1 MSTDLA
7 EEGNI
12 NWILLGRSSWNRLAA
27 AVPENIKYICNSQ
40 AKILPPSAQCTYWR
54 EKFWVWIVWTTTTTT
69 TQTQVIKALLHC
81 LIVACPNSFS
91 WVIADNRLIKH
102 LDEFVWT
109 SGKNRI
115 AQKLWGL
122 RRYSQRAAWLLRIL
136 ESSPVTRR
144 CGDSFEST
152 AVNGLCWQ
160 HARENSRD
168 KPLTHRQVFGHWQL
182 TRFNA
187 KRRLE
192 PKPFHQTKWFGLLVM
207 GWHPNIYSDPPC
219 HHMVSKVPIYQFVIW
234 ERLRKWWL
242 YYSILVFMTTETET
256 PPKFSFC
263 HHNGWAAVAAGNGW
277 WLVVGREGFGAIPPG
292 LEAHLRCVCMCV
304 CVCCNSV
311 FCNHFFHKIPMDL
324 HQFAI
329 AFWKSTSQT

>member
-54 EKFWVWIVWTTTTTT
+54 EKFWVWIVWTTTTT
-69 TQTQVIKALLHC
+69 QTQVIKTLLHC

-91 WVIADNRLIKH
+91 WAIADNRLIKH

-115 AQKLWGL
+115 AQKLWRL

-136 ESSPVTRR
+136 ESSPVIRR

-152 AVNGLCWQ
+152 PMNGLCWQ

-192 PKPFHQTKWFGLLVM
+192 PKPFHQTKWFGQVSWDDIPTSTVTLRVTNM
-207 GWHPNIYSDPPC
+207 VPKGSYIY
-219 HHMVSKVPIYQFVIW
+219 IYCLW
-234 ERLRKWWL
+234 
-242 YYSILVFMTTETET
+242 
-256 PPKFSFC
+256 
-263 HHNGWAAVAAGNGW
+263 
-277 WLVVGREGFGAIPPG
+277 
-292 LEAHLRCVCMCV
+292 
-304 CVCCNSV
+304 
-311 FCNHFFHKIPMDL
+311 
-324 HQFAI
+324 FA
-329 AFWKSTSQT
+329 KS